1 MVDPVKPTP
10 PMAPMATPTTAP
22 VTAPAAAPMAASVPA
37 RGPGWAPSLRWFLAE
52 FLVVVAGVLVALALS
67 SWAKGR
73 QDIAR
78 EQSYLRQL
86 HADLGHNETELAAA
100 VDFLDERAAASA
112 RILHRFWSHAAVAD
126 RAFIDDLLKPRS
138 TRRFRPVLGA
148 AEALISSGDLN
159 LIRSDA
165 VRAAILDYVESMRTH
180 LEAINRHDESY
191 YRPAVVMLMQG
202 PDVQQHTD
210 LNDGDDR
217 LRVRPNNP
225 QRVPFPSVLDD
236 MLLDRTI
243 YDGYSFLLLAHRNQA
258 SRYDGMLSETRE
270 LRTLIGAA
278 ISP

>member
-1 MVDPVKPTP
+1 V
-10 PMAPMATPTTAP
+10 AAP
-22 VTAPAAAPMAASVPA
+22 VAAPIAASVPA
-37 RGPGWAPSLRWFLAE
+37 RGPGWAPGLRWFLAE

-86 HADLGHNETELAAA
+86 HADLGRNETELATA
-100 VDFLDERAAASA
+100 VEFLDERAAASA
-112 RILHRFWSHAAVAD
+112 RVLHRFWAQAAVAD
-126 RAFIDDLLKPRS
+126 QAFIDDLLQPRS

-236 MLLDRTI
+236 MLRDRTI

-258 SRYDGMLSETRE
+258 SRYDGMLFETRE

-278 ISP
+278 IAP